1 MTRVLRI
8 EADGG
13 SRGNPGDSGSGA
25 VIIDLTTGE
34 LLAEIAE
41 FIGTATNNVAEY
53 RAVLAAVQLSAL
65 IDESA
70 ELQIALDSK
79 LVVEQMSGRW
89 RIKNESLFELAN
101 QLQSAIA
108 RRKVDFTWMPREQN
122 YRADAL
128 ANEAMDSRVSVV
140 RRFDTEDIPNEL
152 ANSEPVFTFAEK
164 PTEKTSAA
172 HLEFNS
178 EKPSSVRAER
188 DVKAQLT
195 TVILVRHGRTAL
207 TESHKISGR
216 GGTDPE
222 LSVLGLD
229 DARRVAE
236 EITQVGVAG
245 FFSQIKKP
253 TVIVSSPIMRARQ
266 TAEAISKAINVP
278 VAVEQGLAEID
289 FGDWDGYTNQEV
301 AEKWGETYE
310 AWRGDINIAP
320 PGTGESLVAFDA
332 RVQKA
337 RHDILA
343 RYEGQ
348 TVVVV
353 AHVMPIRGFIKA
365 AIDANWPIY
374 WRQSVAPCS
383 ISVARFW
390 ADEAAEL
397 TCTNY
402 TTHL

>member
-1 MTRVLRI
+1 MTRVFRI

-25 VIIDLTTGE
+25 VIIDLATGE

-89 RIKNESLFELAN
+89 KIKNDALFELAN
-101 QLQSAIA
+101 QLQNAIA
-108 RRKVDFTWMPREQN
+108 RRKVEFAWMPREQN
-122 YRADAL
+122 FRADAL
-128 ANEAMDSRVSVV
+128 ANEAMDSKVSVV
-140 RRFDTEDIPNEL
+140 RRYDTQHQPIE
-152 ANSEPVFTFAEK
+152 SEADKSAASLGATSVDK
-164 PTEKTSAA
+164 ISAA

-188 DVKAQLT
+188 NVKAKLT

-216 GGTDPE
+216 GGADPE
-222 LSVLGLD
+222 LSVLGQD

-245 FFSQIKKP
+245 FFSQIKRP
-253 TVIVSSPIMRARQ
+253 TAILSSPIMRARQ
-266 TAEAISKAINVP
+266 TAEAIGKAIGVP
-278 VAVEQGLAEID
+278 VTIEGNLAEID

-320 PGTGESLVAFDA
+320 PGTGESLLAFDA
-332 RVQKA
+332 RVQIA
-337 RHDILA
+337 RQDLLTNYA
-343 RYEGQ
+343 GQ

-365 AIDANWPIY
+365 AVDANWPIY

-390 ADEAAEL
+390 GDEAAEL

>member
-13 SRGNPGDSGSGA
+13 SRGNPGESGSGA
-25 VIIDLTTGE
+25 VIIDIASGE

-41 FIGTATNNVAEY
+41 FIGIATNNVAEY
-53 RAVLAAVQLSAL
+53 RAVLAALQVSAL
-65 IDESA
+65 IDENA
-70 ELQIALDSK
+70 ELEIALDSK

-89 RIKNESLFELAN
+89 KIKNEALFDLAT
-101 QLQSAIA
+101 QLQSAIGK
-108 RRKVDFTWMPREQN
+108 RKVKFAWMPREQN
-122 YRADAL
+122 FRADAL
-128 ANEAMDSRVSVV
+128 ANEAMDSKVSVV
-140 RRFDTEDIPNEL
+140 RRFDQDQPR
-152 ANSEPVFTFAEK
+152 ANTGADK
-164 PTEKTSAA
+164 PSAA

-188 DVKAQLT
+188 DIKSQLT

-216 GGTDPE
+216 SGADPE
-222 LSVLGLD
+222 LSILGLD

-253 TVIVSSPIMRARQ
+253 TVIVSSPIQRARQ
-266 TAEAISKAINVP
+266 TAEAIGKAINVP
-278 VAVEQGLAEID
+278 VTTDQNLAEID
-289 FGDWDGYTNQEV
+289 FGDWDGFTNHEV

-320 PGTGESLVAFDA
+320 PGTGESLVAFDG

-343 RYEGQ
+343 QYEGQ

-365 AIDANWPIY
+365 AVDANWPIY

-390 ADEAAEL
+390 GDEAAEL

>member
-13 SRGNPGDSGSGA
+13 SRGNPGESGSGA
-25 VIIDLTTGE
+25 VIIDIATGE

-41 FIGTATNNVAEY
+41 FIGIATNNVAEY
-53 RAVLAAVQLSAL
+53 RAVLAALQVSVL
-65 IDESA
+65 IDENA
-70 ELQIALDSK
+70 ELEIALDSK

-89 RIKNESLFELAN
+89 KIKNDALFDLATEL
-101 QLQSAIA
+101 QKAIGK
-108 RRKVDFTWMPREQN
+108 RKVKFAWMPREQN
-122 YRADAL
+122 ARADAL
-128 ANEAMDSRVSVV
+128 ANEAMDSKVSVV
-140 RRFDTEDIPNEL
+140 RRFDQDQPI
-152 ANSEPVFTFAEK
+152 ANLGADK
-164 PTEKTSAA
+164 PSAA

-188 DVKAQLT
+188 DIKSQLT

-216 GGTDPE
+216 SGADPE
-222 LSVLGLD
+222 LSILGLD

-253 TVIVSSPIMRARQ
+253 TVIVSSPIQRARQ
-266 TAEAISKAINVP
+266 TAEAIGRATNVP
-278 VAVEQGLAEID
+278 VTIDANLAEID
-289 FGDWDGYTNQEV
+289 FGDWDGFTNHEV

-343 RYEGQ
+343 KYEGQ

-365 AIDANWPIY
+365 AVDANWPIY

-383 ISVARFW
+383 ISVARLW
-390 ADEAAEL
+390 GDEAAEL

>member
-25 VIIDLTTGE
+25 VVIDLATGE

-53 RAVLAAVQLSAL
+53 RAVLAALQVSAL
-65 IDESA
+65 IDDTA

-89 RIKNESLFELAN
+89 KIKNDALFELAT

-108 RRKVDFTWMPREQN
+108 KRKVTFTWMPREQN
-122 YRADAL
+122 FRADAL

-140 RRFDTEDIPNEL
+140 RRFDLNAQSNETTSV
-152 ANSEPVFTFAEK
+152 NPV
-164 PTEKTSAA
+164 EKTSAA

-188 DVKAQLT
+188 DVKSKLT
-195 TVILVRHGRTAL
+195 TIILVRHGRTAL

-216 GGTDPE
+216 SGENPE
-222 LSVLGLD
+222 LSILGLD

-253 TVIVSSPIMRARQ
+253 TAIVSSPIQRAQQ
-266 TAEAISKAINVP
+266 TAQAIGNAIGVQ
-278 VAVEQGLAEID
+278 VETNDNLAEID
-289 FGDWDGYTNQEV
+289 FGDWDGFTNSEV
-301 AEKWGETYE
+301 ADKWGETYE

-332 RVQKA
+332 RVQNA
-337 RHDILA
+337 RRDILTK
-343 RYEGQ
+343 YEGQ

-390 ADEAAEL
+390 GDEAAEL
-397 TCTNY
+397 TCTNF

>member
-13 SRGNPGDSGSGA
+13 SRGNPGESGSGA
-25 VIIDLTTGE
+25 VIIDIASGE

-41 FIGTATNNVAEY
+41 FIGIATNNVAEY
-53 RAVLAAVQLSAL
+53 RAVLAALQVSAL
-65 IDESA
+65 IDENA
-70 ELQIALDSK
+70 ELEIALDSK

-89 RIKNESLFELAN
+89 KIKNEALFDLAT
-101 QLQSAIA
+101 QLQSAIGK
-108 RRKVDFTWMPREQN
+108 RKVKFAWMPREQN
-122 YRADAL
+122 FRADAL
-128 ANEAMDSRVSVV
+128 ANEAMDSKVSVV
-140 RRFDTEDIPNEL
+140 RRFEQDQPR
-152 ANSEPVFTFAEK
+152 ANTGAEK
-164 PTEKTSAA
+164 PSAA

-188 DVKAQLT
+188 DIKSQLT

-216 GGTDPE
+216 SGADPE
-222 LSVLGLD
+222 LSILGLD

-253 TVIVSSPIMRARQ
+253 TVIVSSPIQRARQ
-266 TAEAISKAINVP
+266 TAEAIGKAINVP
-278 VAVEQGLAEID
+278 VTTDQNLAEID
-289 FGDWDGYTNQEV
+289 FGDWDGFTNHEV

-320 PGTGESLVAFDA
+320 PGTGESLVAFDG

-343 RYEGQ
+343 QYEGQ

-365 AIDANWPIY
+365 AVDANWPIY

-390 ADEAAEL
+390 GDEAAEL